1 MGRKGFT
8 FESTESKREVP
19 NFVVSRIDGSPFSD
33 QQSEGYSAFGSGFG
47 SEEKIGNG
55 SGKGGSEL

>member
-8 FESTESKREVP
+8 FGSTDSNREAP

-33 QQSEGYSAFGSGFG
+33 RHSDGYSAFGSGFG

-55 SGKGGSEL
+55 SGKGGSEV